1 MIGFRRARGR
11 RASLTTALLLES
23 LALATFAP
31 LATRAQ
37 GLAGPRVELL
47 GGLTVATLV
56 GSDAVGSAQRAG
68 FVGGIGVRTPVARVF
83 ALEADL
89 LFSEQGSGSPAGSA
103 FSGGQR
109 LDYLA
114 LPVLARFEL
123 PGGTG
128 TVAPFVVLGPQVA
141 VELACSVSTIGGASS
156 SASCN
161 AAGIPH
167 NTFDVGVTFGG
178 GAIYRLDRRHTLSLS
193 ARYTLGVLDVAPQT
207 DAQNRVISVLA
218 GIGLF

>member
-1 MIGFRRARGR
+1 MIASPRARGQAAGLATIVLL
-11 RASLTTALLLES
+11 ASL
-23 LALATFAP
+23 AP
-31 LATRAQ
+31 HPSAAQ
-37 GLAGPRVELL
+37 SAPTPTGPRVELL

-56 GSDAVGSAQRAG
+56 GSDVVGSSMRTG
-68 FVGGIGVRTPVARVF
+68 FVGGLGVRTPIARAFDV
-83 ALEADL
+83 EANL

-114 LPVLARFEL
+114 LPVLLRLEL

-128 TVAPFVVLGPQVA
+128 SFAPFVLLGPQVA
-141 VELACSVSTIGGASS
+141 VELACSVSTIGGSAS

-167 NTFDVGVTFGG
+167 NAFDFGVTFGG
-178 GAIYRLDRRHTLSLS
+178 GAIYHLDRRHTLSLS
-193 ARYTLGVLDVAPQT
+193 ARYTLGVTDVAPQT
-207 DAQNRVISVLA
+207 DAQNRVISILA
-218 GIGLF
+218 GIGIL